1 LTVVL
6 ALVAGC
12 GLPGDGEVQTV
23 ESEAVPYRLL
33 ESGPP
38 SGVGSGDGP
47 VPRLVPVV
55 FWLVGED
62 RVAPAASAGSCTDA
76 PEELVGRLLAEL
88 AGGPGEDARAAGRS
102 TALPPETSLE
112 VVEIADGIAHV
123 ELSPGAAISADRLP
137 IAVGQVVLSVTS
149 SPEVVRVVF
158 RTSGEAVQV
167 PLPGGAL
174 TTRPVSADDY
184 SVLVPDR
191 YRDPDAAG
199 GLSASIGCPAP

>member
-1 LTVVL
+1 MTVVL
-6 ALVAGC
+6 TSLAGC
-12 GLPGDGEVQTV
+12 GLPGGGEVQTV
-23 ESEAVPYRLL
+23 EREAVPYRLL
-33 ESGPP
+33 DSGPS
-38 SGVGSGDGP
+38 SGVGTAEVP

-55 FWLVGED
+55 FWLDAED
-62 RVAPAASAGSCTDA
+62 RVAPAASEGSCTDA
-76 PEELVGRLLAEL
+76 PEELVERLLAEL
-88 AGGPGEDARAAGRS
+88 AAGPGEGARAAGRS
-102 TALPPETSLE
+102 TALPPETNLE
-112 VVEIADGIAHV
+112 VVEIADGIAQV

-184 SVLVPDR
+184 AVLVPDR

-199 GLSASIGCPAP
+199 ELSASIGCPAP